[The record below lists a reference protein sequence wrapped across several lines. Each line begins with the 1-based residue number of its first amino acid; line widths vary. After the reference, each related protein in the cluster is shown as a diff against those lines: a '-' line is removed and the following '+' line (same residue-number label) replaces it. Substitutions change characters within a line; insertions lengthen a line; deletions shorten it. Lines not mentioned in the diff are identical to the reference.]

1 MIEGRLSGCDS
12 SATYGC
18 PLESMMSKPVKVT
31 HRDLWQFL
39 SVDGHDMSFDQFV
52 EAYADEKVMSQET
65 FNAIKAAD
73 LEEIVVDQDMAES
86 CIGGDDVVGIV
97 DDVIGAI
104 KDGYTVVTWYGDS
117 AEAMVIGYKLEQL
130 RIVS

>member
-1 MIEGRLSGCDS
+1 
-12 SATYGC
+12 
-18 PLESMMSKPVKVT
+18 MSKPVKVT

-117 AEAMVIGYKLEQL
+117 AEAMVIGYKPEQL